1 MFRRNSKR
9 CSSESHP
16 KYMLKRTHETM
27 MIEGVQRLEERFK
40 VELESK
46 EKTFQMFWEGE
57 KK

>member
-1 MFRRNSKR
+1 
-9 CSSESHP
+9 
-16 KYMLKRTHETM
+16 MLKRTHETM